1 MHKTPA
7 NLAGVLCWKAL
18 LFSVGGRYCESVR
31 GRYCERLN
39 LIGIWYLTRTK
50 FLSLLPGIQ

>member
-18 LFSVGGRYCESVR
+18 LFSVGNRYCESVKD
-31 GRYCERLN
+31 
-39 LIGIWYLTRTK
+39 IGILYLTLTA
-50 FLSLLPGIQ
+50 FLS